1 MATPVVV
8 VDEAGPQDT
17 HVSLYTSICSDA
29 LCRALS
35 LDTAPPYV
43 FVLYGM
49 AHTSLIHASLF
60 GPRRLRSKQAFGLER
75 TLLLAWTLASFLL
88 QLLVDANTMLRVF
101 LAGEP
106 SLTEKSFAI
115 VVVIGLSPNTAA
127 GIAMSA
133 LGSVYEQAKAWRQD
147 RDRGGLNWPS
157 FSEALSAKGPMCAA
171 YGLWSHYLGAIPG
184 AIAFVFCVPAFCAYC
199 WIFIPIGSILLCVSY
214 CCYPF
219 LIRIAIGRR
228 LHSPVVADTSRGDEQ
243 ESLPSARPETE
254 PDPDD
259 EEGDGQSAPFWG
271 ETREDDVDWLFV
283 TTTGAPPK
291 SWVTFSFAVLE
302 LFLLALCA
310 PMAVHLYNGVGYMPA
325 FASPFLERNS
335 VSWLRSV
342 FMVAPGGPESI
353 ASAFVALNWL
363 T

>member
-243 ESLPSARPETE
+243 ESLPSATV
-254 PDPDD
+254 
-259 EEGDGQSAPFWG
+259 GCGS
-271 ETREDDVDWLFV
+271 
-283 TTTGAPPK
+283 
-291 SWVTFSFAVLE
+291 SWSFRSFGGRLSSKLCFSI
-302 LFLLALCA
+302 
-310 PMAVHLYNGVGYMPA
+310 HLYNGVGYMPA